1 MTQINI
7 NWLKH
12 SCGFGSRTPGRQDR
26 RRRRIHWAMA
36 ASKILSFFLALSLS
50 IGHEMRNGVLKVDP
64 KIGHLF
70 LSPLLSVSFFA
81 FWPFLSASSFF
92 WAFLSFSFCFWA
104 FLSFSFCFWAFFIFF
119 FLLLGLLFL
128 FLLSF
133 GPFYL
138 FLFCFWAFLSFS
150 FCFWAFFFLT
160 FFLRLFPVAVR
171 PNLKPSGLRV
181 EYSVTILDEFLQL
194 WQNFKSLIIF
204 RGFI

>member
-1 MTQINI
+1 
-7 NWLKH
+7 
-12 SCGFGSRTPGRQDR
+12 
-26 RRRRIHWAMA
+26 
-36 ASKILSFFLALSLS
+36 
-50 IGHEMRNGVLKVDP
+50 MRNGVLKVDP

-81 FWPFLSASSFF
+81 FGPFYLFLFAFGPFLY
-92 WAFLSFSFCFWA
+92 FSFCFRV
-104 FLSFSFCFWAFFIFF
+104 FSFCFFFLLGLFIFF
-119 FLLLGLLFL
+119 SFA
-128 FLLSF
+128 F

-138 FLFCFWAFLSFS
+138 FLFAFGPFS
-150 FCFWAFFFLT
+150 LFFLT
-160 FFLRLFPVAVR
+160 FFLRLFLVAVR

>member
-12 SCGFGSRTPGRQDR
+12 SCGFGTRTPGRQCEGADESTELWR
-26 RRRRIHWAMA
+26 HP
-36 ASKILSFFLALSLS
+36 KLYLSFSLSLS

-150 FCFWAFFFLT
+150 FCFWAFFFI
-160 FFLRLFPVAVR
+160 LFD
-171 PNLKPSGLRV
+171 LLSSSFPSGGSTELETFWIESWIQCDHSWR
-181 EYSVTILDEFLQL
+181 
-194 WQNFKSLIIF
+194 IF
-204 RGFI
+204 AALAKF

>member
-81 FWPFLSASSFF
+81 FGSSLSVSSFF
-92 WAFLSFSFCFWA
+92 WAFLSFS
-104 FLSFSFCFWAFFIFF
+104 LLLLGLFIFF
-119 FLLLGLLFL
+119 FLLLGLFL
-128 FLLSF
+128 FDLLSS
-133 GPFYL
+133 
-138 FLFCFWAFLSFS
+138 SF
-150 FCFWAFFFLT
+150 
-160 FFLRLFPVAVR
+160 
-171 PNLKPSGLRV
+171 PSGGSTELETFWIESWIQCDHSWR
-181 EYSVTILDEFLQL
+181 
-194 WQNFKSLIIF
+194 IF
-204 RGFI
+204 AALAKF

>member
-119 FLLLGLLFL
+119 FLLLGL
-128 FLLSF
+128 
-133 GPFYL
+133 FYL
-138 FLFCFWAFLSFS
+138 FLFAFGPFLSVSSFFWAFLSFS
-150 FCFWAFFFLT
+150 LLLLGLFIFFFLLLGLFLYSFWPS
-160 FFLRLFPVAVR
+160 FFVF
-171 PNLKPSGLRV
+171 S
-181 EYSVTILDEFLQL
+181 
-194 WQNFKSLIIF
+194 
-204 RGFI
+204 